1 MTAPRIHATRRPVR
15 HPFAPGSPSAPFAA
29 GGVEPVGHHAQR
41 RRAAM
46 TTRPITTAEQLLRA
60 SRVADTIGLTQLQVL
75 GIAAYV
81 TGADNTRRR

>member
-1 MTAPRIHATRRPVR
+1 
-15 HPFAPGSPSAPFAA
+15 
-29 GGVEPVGHHAQR
+29 
-41 RRAAM
+41 M

-81 TGADNTRRR
+81 TGADNTPPEVTP